1 MSGESEVKRQQRAM
15 WTLGDYAAVARTLQ
29 SAADSVVARVGV
41 GAGDDVLDVATGTG
55 NAAVAAAARGA
66 TVTGLDLTPELFD
79 VARRRAA
86 DGNWPIEWIEG
97 DAEQLPFADGS
108 FDRVISVFGAMFAPD
123 HRRTAEELVRVC
135 RAGGGTIGVCA
146 WTPEGVFG
154 RMIRLLM
161 SRMPPPPGF
170 KPPALWG
177 NEEYVERLFDGL
189 GVRLAFA
196 RENVVL
202 EHDSPDA
209 WVTELERTF
218 GPIVM
223 AAAAL
228 APRGE
233 WTSLRAELVDLYAS
247 LDSGGDG
254 RFVVAAQYLTSVAF
268 R

>member
-1 MSGESEVKRQQRAM
+1 M
-15 WTLGDYAAVARTLQ
+15 LGDYAKVARSLQ
-29 SAADSVVARVGV
+29 AASDSLVARVGV
-41 GAGDDVLDVATGTG
+41 AAGDDVLDVATGTG
-55 NAAVAAAARGA
+55 NAAVAAAELGA

-79 VARRRAA
+79 AGRRRAA
-86 DGNWPIEWIEG
+86 DGNLAIEWIEG

-108 FDRVISVFGAMFAPD
+108 FDRVVSVFGAMFAPD

-146 WTPEGVFG
+146 WTPEGAFG

-161 SRMPPPPGF
+161 SRLPVPPAGF

-189 GVRLAFA
+189 GVRLAFT
-196 RENVVL
+196 REHVVL
-202 EHDSPDA
+202 EHASPEA
-209 WVTELERTF
+209 WVTEAELTF

-223 AAAAL
+223 AKADL

-233 WTSLRAELVDLYAS
+233 WDSLRAELVDLYAS
-247 LDSGGDG
+247 LDAGGDG
-254 RFVVAAQYLTSVAF
+254 SFHVAAEYLTSVAF
-268 R
+268 K